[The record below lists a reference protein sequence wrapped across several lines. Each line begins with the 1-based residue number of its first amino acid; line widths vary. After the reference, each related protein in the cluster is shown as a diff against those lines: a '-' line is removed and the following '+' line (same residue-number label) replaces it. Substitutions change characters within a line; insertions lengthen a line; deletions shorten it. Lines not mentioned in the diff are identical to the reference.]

1 MANSEKILTFTAGVR
16 GFHYY
21 QKFWV
26 PEENEKLDCS
36 HERGNFYD
44 RFAIKT
50 TSEIGTTVGHLP
62 KELSHVTKYLLDRGA
77 TLSLDL
83 SSTNYRRSLLVQGGL
98 EIACTGTARMLATVK
113 N

>member
-1 MANSEKILTFTAGVR
+1 MANSEKILTFTAAVR

-21 QKFWV
+21 QKFWM

-50 TSEIGTTVGHLP
+50 TSGNGTTVNHLP
-62 KELSHVTKYLLDRGA
+62 KESSPVPIYLIEVQLYLGA
-77 TLSLDL
+77 IIYQLQAFTLGP
-83 SSTNYRRSLLVQGGL
+83 RRIRNCVHCDCKDASY
-98 EIACTGTARMLATVK
+98 C
-113 N
+113 